1 MERERTSEHREV
13 RNALRQQNLREA
25 FGAPGAS
32 AAAQPEPIAQRLTRL
47 RQIEATLAAHRQQWL
62 QEHPH
67 PLAMMSLG
75 GLAMSLIK
83 AAAQG
88 SAAALARAAGRG
100 LGDERPHVDVA
111 DL

>member
-62 QEHPH
+62 QEHPY
-67 PLAMMSLG
+67 PLAMMRLG
-75 GLAMSLIK
+75 DWPMSLRRQLK
-83 AAAQG
+83 EAQRL
-88 SAAALARAAGRG
+88 SRELQAEG
-100 LGDERPHVDVA
+100 LEMRVRMDVA

>member
-1 MERERTSEHREV
+1 M
-13 RNALRQQNLREA
+13 RQQNLREA

-32 AAAQPEPIAQRLTRL
+32 AAQPEPIAQRLTRL

-75 GLAMSLIK
+75 DWPMSLRRQLK
-83 AAAQG
+83 EAQRLSRELQAEG
-88 SAAALARAAGRG
+88 PEMSVRMDA
-100 LGDERPHVDVA
+100 A